1 MDLQE
6 ARNVAQGCENFFR
19 AFEKLR
25 EMLAVAVSLEST
37 TKDLQGRI
45 EKMQME
51 LAGLNAAV
59 DQRRSTAVEDMK
71 NIARQIAAKR
81 DEHQAAM
88 REMTREKAAARQEA
102 EAEKLEAKK
111 AGEAQA
117 LAFEKRIA
125 ELRDHAKQAERDLAS
140 IRAAIAAAKEKVG
153 ALE

>member
-59 DQRRSTAVEDMK
+59 EQRRSTAAEDMK
-71 NIARQIAAKR
+71 QIGRQIAAKR

-88 REMTREKAAARQEA
+88 REMTREKATARQEA